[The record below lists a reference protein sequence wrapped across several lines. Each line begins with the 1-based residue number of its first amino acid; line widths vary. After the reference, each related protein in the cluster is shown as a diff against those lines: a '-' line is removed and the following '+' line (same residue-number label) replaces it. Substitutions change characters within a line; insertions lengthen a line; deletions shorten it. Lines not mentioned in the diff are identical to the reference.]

1 MQLKLKDVK
10 QGEFVRRKPDSRKTY
25 IRKEYDQS
33 TKKYTLQDFEDINR
47 CLYLKGSTEVHVGF
61 DF

>member
-1 MQLKLKDVK
+1 MQIKDVK
-10 QGEFVRRKPDSRKTY
+10 QGEFVRRKPDSKKTY
-25 IRKEYDQS
+25 IRREYDQS
-33 TKKYTLQDFEDINR
+33 TKKYTLEDFEDINR